1 MLKNYG
7 YKVIDLG
14 KDVSKEEIIQA
25 AKEQQASVIGL
36 SALMTTTMMRMKE
49 VVEYAKQENIDAKIM
64 IGGAVITQSFAE
76 EIGADGYSKDAQ
88 EAVEVVQ
95 KLLND
100 E

>member
-1 MLKNYG
+1 
-7 YKVIDLG
+7 
-14 KDVSKEEIIQA
+14 
-25 AKEQQASVIGL
+25 
-36 SALMTTTMMRMKE
+36 MK
-49 VVEYAKQENIDAKIM
+49 YLTIK
-64 IGGAVITQSFAE
+64 SFAE

>member
-1 MLKNYG
+1 MNLYCYCYNNPISYYDSNG
-7 YKVIDLG
+7 HSPVIANWFSASNIFDLTATLG
-14 KDVSKEEIIQA
+14 Q
-25 AKEQQASVIGL
+25 L
-36 SALMTTTMMRMKE
+36 
-49 VVEYAKQENIDAKIM
+49 M

>member
-1 MLKNYG
+1 MYRQYG
-7 YKVIDLG
+7 
-14 KDVSKEEIIQA
+14 
-25 AKEQQASVIGL
+25 SVP
-36 SALMTTTMMRMKE
+36 TMMRMKE